1 MKIVTGICAAA
12 MLAVAAVPCASQA
25 QTGGAQPASATGEDA
40 AKLDEARAIIAIMFP
55 PAGREATFRTAIMDF
70 SRTIS
75 AIPPDLPR
83 DPGLVAIFQQ
93 FHDSIPD
100 KLMPTV
106 RKHLPMIFEAS
117 AQAYVHAFTLAELKD
132 VHAFAATPSGSHYLS
147 KSMAL
152 LGDPAVVAANT
163 AYMSEIRGMQAQL
176 GADLKT
182 KIFAYLNAHPD
193 VAKQIRAKSTK

>member
-55 PAGREATFRTAIMDF
+55 PAGREAIFRTAIMDF
-70 SRTIS
+70 SR
-75 AIPPDLPR
+75 
-83 DPGLVAIFQQ
+83 
-93 FHDSIPD
+93 
-100 KLMPTV
+100 
-106 RKHLPMIFEAS
+106 LPMIFEAS

-163 AYMSEIRGMQAQL
+163 AYMSEIQGMQAQL